1 MEPNMGVTAAVSTP
15 PGSSQAT
22 ATGMSPIY
30 EIAQSNLPLK
40 GVPNKDV
47 GRGEVQG
54 YGPDGKTVFKVQLIE
69 RQYNDGLGTSRF
81 YANGKALPAKIIT
94 AAAARDE
101 VRRQMKTMSLGP
113 LALGNQNAFAK
124 PSKSTTAG
132 ATTSKPNGTAAPN
145 STANTTASTK
155 PGVRWDAAAIY
166 SVSGALA
173 SYNINKQ
180 TGMTR
185 GQALATLPA
194 GFARDLITIALSQ
207 FPIDVNEP
215 KLEVAIK
222 GGIGGVLTIAT
233 NTIAGKVKSDAWPG
247 HSLNAGMVVAAF
259 TVNGNLV
266 GLRELR
272 ANGYLGGK
280 PADNPKDWGQWFN
293 KYAPEAVAISTGVST
308 AITPAVAFKEFVQNR
323 NIGTAAAKWATV
335 GKTGL
340 ATLILPMLQYL
351 IANAF
356 VNGPKDGKAA
366 KPNPLQTALSNVASN
381 ISNVGAMVSVD
392 KLASMIKSAPAAGT
406 VNPKFSLGKSTG
418 AAALTLG
425 VVHIVDTFAA
435 QESLRNKSIKDIG
448 SAREALA
455 TIDKLRG
462 DWYSQG
468 KSALYGDGYMTHLDQ
483 MRKLIYEVHPS
494 LKPTGP

>member
-1 MEPNMGVTAAVSTP
+1 MGATAAITTP
-15 PGSSQAT
+15 PSAT
-22 ATGMSPIY
+22 SAAGMSPIY

-40 GVPNKDV
+40 GVPNKDT

-69 RQYNDGLGTSRF
+69 RQYSDGLGTSRF

-94 AAAARDE
+94 VAAARDE

-113 LALGNQNAFAK
+113 LALGDQNAFTKPPK
-124 PSKSTTAG
+124 PSGAG
-132 ATTSKPNGTAAPN
+132 ATTGKPNGPGAP
-145 STANTTASTK
+145 STTANTAPGNK

-173 SYNINKQ
+173 SYNINRQ

-194 GFARDLITIALSQ
+194 GFARDVITIALSQ

-233 NTIAGKVKSDAWPG
+233 NTVAGKVTSDAWPG
-247 HSLNAGMVVAAF
+247 HPLNAGMVVAAF
-259 TVNGNLV
+259 TVNGSLV

-293 KYAPEAVAISTGVST
+293 KYAPEAAAISTGVST

-323 NIGTAAAKWATV
+323 GIGTAAAKWATV

-366 KPNPLQTALSNVASN
+366 NKPSPLQTALTNVASN

-392 KLASMIKSAPAAGT
+392 KLASMIKSTPAPGT

-418 AAALTLG
+418 VAALTLG

-468 KSALYGDGYMTHLDQ
+468 KSAVYGDGYMKHLEQ
-483 MRKLIYEVHPS
+483 MRSLIYEVHPT
-494 LKPTGP
+494 LKPASGP